1 MQLVIDIKSDLEVLK
16 KMRLPWWALL
26 CMMIG
31 GGLGSWFFDYIGRD
45 SMALP
50 TMNCIM
56 VFSFLVVLKWRLRR
70 HMWFWAILTIAA
82 ALNVLMILFVPWT
95 ENWVPALAIAVID
108 LADLIAILAI
118 LSAAGKIM
126 GGTKTAEG

>member
-1 MQLVIDIKSDLEVLK
+1 
-16 KMRLPWWALL
+16 
-26 CMMIG
+26 
-31 GGLGSWFFDYIGRD
+31 
-45 SMALP
+45 
-50 TMNCIM
+50 
-56 VFSFLVVLKWRLRR
+56 
-70 HMWFWAILTIAA
+70 MWFWAILTIAA